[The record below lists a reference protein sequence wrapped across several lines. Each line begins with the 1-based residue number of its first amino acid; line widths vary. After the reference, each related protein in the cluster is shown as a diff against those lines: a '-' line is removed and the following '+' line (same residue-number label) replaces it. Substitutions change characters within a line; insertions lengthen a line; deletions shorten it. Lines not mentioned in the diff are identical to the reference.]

1 MVCKLTQ
8 ADTKIPYFNANVY
21 LENKKKIGK
30 VDEIFGPITNV
41 MFTVK
46 PDTGIVASSFK
57 AADAVYI
64 GTDKLLPITRFTQPG
79 GGGGRG
85 GGRGRGAAGGRG
97 GGRGGGRFDFLP
109 VDVEAEGVALL
120 AVGVEAGR
128 DLNQKLSFV
137 VLLYYC
143 MAGGLVGAEVFH
155 QVAEV
160 AVVAVAEV
168 FREDV
173 VVAGVGSKRKD
184 SQTCRRV

>member
-1 MVCKLTQ
+1 MVEVGQVIHECESEMVCKLTQ

-97 GGRGGGRFDFLP
+97 GGRGGGRF
-109 VDVEAEGVALL
+109 VKIHAHCAHTNYE
-120 AVGVEAGR
+120 
-128 DLNQKLSFV
+128 LS
-137 VLLYYC
+137 
-143 MAGGLVGAEVFH
+143 
-155 QVAEV
+155 
-160 AVVAVAEV
+160 
-168 FREDV
+168 
-173 VVAGVGSKRKD
+173 
-184 SQTCRRV
+184 